1 MAAFF
6 VSSCLCGSAAVL
18 AMEFTC
24 KYAKPSGEVIKSVL
38 VGQNM
43 DEVRHHLQEQGLL
56 PIEIRARG
64 WSLSFRPQKRRQR
77 IKDEDFILFN
87 QQFVALIRAGLPI
100 LRSLDLLKDQIRN
113 PLLQHHM
120 MNVRDRVHSG
130 ELLSEAL
137 RAQGVFPSVYTA
149 SIFAGERSG
158 NLVEVI
164 NRYIQY
170 EKTVLTVRKR
180 FLNSLIYPTFL
191 IVLSIVMVGVILTYV
206 IPKFAQL
213 YADLNTPLP
222 ITTRLLIAVSGT
234 IQSHLV
240 LIVPL
245 ILGTLV
251 ILKIW
256 AGTGRGRHWLDELK
270 LTAPV
275 VGNLWTMFSMAQLS
289 RTLATLLQGGIPLVG
304 ALEVARDASGNRV
317 IGDSIRG
324 AITQVREG
332 KPLSDSLERM
342 GHFPYLAL
350 EMIRVGEQTGSLP
363 DMLNHVADFYDED
376 VNLRSTALLSWVE
389 PVILLFVA
397 AFIAMVLI
405 SLYMPIFSI
414 GSSIQ
419 T

>member
-1 MAAFF
+1 
-6 VSSCLCGSAAVL
+6 
-18 AMEFTC
+18 MEFTC
-24 KYAKPSGEVIKSVL
+24 KYARPSGEIVKAVL
-38 VGQNM
+38 AGQNVE
-43 DEVRHHLQEQGLL
+43 EVRHHLQEQGLL
-56 PIEIRARG
+56 PIQIRPRG
-64 WSLSFRPQKRRQR
+64 WSLSFRPRKRRQT
-77 IKDEDFILFN
+77 IKTEDFILFN
-87 QQFVALIRAGLPI
+87 QQFNALIRAGLPI
-100 LRSLDLLKDQIRN
+100 LKALDLLKEQIRN
-113 PLLQHHM
+113 PLLKHHIV
-120 MNVRDRVHSG
+120 NVRDRVFSG
-130 ELLSEAL
+130 ALLSEAL
-137 RAQGVFPSVYTA
+137 RAQGVFPTVYTA

-164 NRYIQY
+164 NRYVQY
-170 EKTVLTVRKR
+170 EKTVLSVRKR

-191 IVLSIVMVGVILTYV
+191 IVLAIVMVGIILTYV

-222 ITTRLLIAVSGT
+222 ITTRLLIAISAT
-234 IQSHLV
+234 IQSHLA

-245 ILGTLV
+245 IIGALV
-251 ILKIW
+251 ILKVW
-256 AGTGRGRHWLDELK
+256 VGTGSGRHWVDELK
-270 LTAPV
+270 LTAPI
-275 VGNLWTMFSMAQLS
+275 VGNLWTMFSMAQLT
-289 RTLATLLQGGIPLVG
+289 RTLATLLSGGIPLVG

-317 IGDSIRG
+317 IGDSIRA

-332 KPLSDSLERM
+332 NPLSDSLERT
-342 GHFPYLAL
+342 GHFPDLAL

>member
-1 MAAFF
+1 
-6 VSSCLCGSAAVL
+6 
-18 AMEFTC
+18 MEFAC
-24 KYAKPSGEVIKSVL
+24 KYAKPSGEVMKTVL
-38 VGQNM
+38 VGQNI

-56 PIEIRARG
+56 PIQIRPRG
-64 WSLSFRPQKRRQR
+64 WSLSLRPRRRRQT
-77 IKDEDFILFN
+77 IKTEDFILFN

-100 LRSLDLLKDQIRN
+100 LKSLDLLKEQIRN
-113 PLLQHHM
+113 PLLKHHI

-137 RAQGVFPSVYTA
+137 RAQGVLPTVYTA

-158 NLVEVI
+158 NLVEVV

-170 EKTVLTVRKR
+170 ERTVLNVRKR

-222 ITTRLLIAVSGT
+222 VTTRLLIATSGT
-234 IQSHLV
+234 IQNHLL
-240 LIVPL
+240 LIVPMIVAL
-245 ILGTLV
+245 PV
-251 ILKIW
+251 ILRVW
-256 AGTGRGRHWLDELK
+256 VGTGGGRRWLDELK
-270 LTAPV
+270 LNAPI

-332 KPLSDSLERM
+332 KALAESLERT
-342 GHFPYLAL
+342 GHFPDLAL

-389 PVILLFVA
+389 PVILLFCA

-419 T
+419 S

>member
-1 MAAFF
+1 
-6 VSSCLCGSAAVL
+6 
-18 AMEFTC
+18 MEFTC
-24 KYAKPSGEVIKSVL
+24 KYAKPSGEVVRAVL
-38 VGQNM
+38 VGQTI

-56 PIEIRARG
+56 PMEIRPRG
-64 WSLSFRPQKRRQR
+64 WSLSIRPRRRRQT
-77 IKDEDFILFN
+77 IKADDFILFN

-100 LRSLDLLKDQIRN
+100 LKSLDLLKDRIAN
-113 PLLQHHM
+113 PLLRHHM
-120 MNVRDRVHSG
+120 SNVRDRVHSG
-130 ELLSEAL
+130 ELLSEAI
-137 RAQGVFPSVYTA
+137 RAQEVFPAVYTA
-149 SIFAGERSG
+149 SVFAGERSG
-158 NLVEVI
+158 NLVEVL

-170 EKTVLTVRKR
+170 EKTILTVRKR

-191 IVLSIVMVGVILTYV
+191 IVLAFVMVGVIMTYV

-222 ITTRLLIAVSGT
+222 ITTRLLIAVSAT
-234 IQSHLV
+234 IQGHLV

-245 ILGTLV
+245 LIGAIIV
-251 ILKIW
+251 IRIW
-256 AGTGRGRHWLDELK
+256 VGTGRGRHLIDELK
-270 LTAPV
+270 LTAPI

-317 IGDSIRG
+317 IGDSIR
-324 AITQVREG
+324 ASINQVREG
-332 KPLSDSLERM
+332 KSLSDSLEKT
-342 GHFPYLAL
+342 GHFPDLAL

-376 VNLRSTALLSWVE
+376 VDLRSTALLSWVE

-397 AFIAMVLI
+397 AFIAAVLI

-414 GSSIQ
+414 GTSAQ

>member
-1 MAAFF
+1 
-6 VSSCLCGSAAVL
+6 
-18 AMEFTC
+18 MEFNC
-24 KYAKPSGEVIKSVL
+24 KYAKPSGEILTAVV
-38 VGQNM
+38 VGQSI

-56 PIEIRARG
+56 PINIRPKG
-64 WSLSFRPQKRRQR
+64 WSLSFRSQKRPQA
-77 IKDEDFILFN
+77 IKAEDFILFN

-100 LRSLDLLKDQIRN
+100 LKSLDLLKGQIRN
-113 PLLQHHM
+113 PLLREHIV
-120 MNVRDRVHSG
+120 NVRDRVHSG
-130 ELLSEAL
+130 ALLSEAL
-137 RAQGVFPSVYTA
+137 RAQGVFPTVYVA

-164 NRYIQY
+164 NRFIQY
-170 EKTVLTVRKR
+170 EKTIVSVRKR
-180 FLNSLIYPTFL
+180 FINSLIYPSFL
-191 IVLSIVMVGVILTYV
+191 IVLSIVMVGVIVAYV

-222 ITTRLLIAVSGT
+222 ITTRLLIVVSGA

-240 LIVPL
+240 LVVPL
-245 ILGTLV
+245 ILGSLV
-251 ILKIW
+251 ALRIW
-256 AGTGRGRHWLDELK
+256 IGTGRGRHLMDELK
-270 LTAPV
+270 LSAPV
-275 VGNLWTMFSMAQLS
+275 VGKLWTMFSMAQLT

-304 ALEVARDASGNRV
+304 ALEVARDASGNKV

-324 AITQVREG
+324 AIVQVREG
-332 KPLSDSLERM
+332 KPLSDSLELT
-342 GHFPYLAL
+342 GHFPDLAL

-397 AFIAMVLI
+397 AFVAFVLI

-419 T
+419 S